1 MVDHFM
7 SSVWQAKKLKG
18 KAKAMVVTRNIECAI
33 RYFFAIRTAL
43 QEANAPFKAL
53 VAFSGEKT
61 VDGIKYTEDGING
74 IAVRDLPDEFEKDDY
89 KILVVANKYLTG
101 FDEPMLHTMY
111 VDKKLQGVLAV
122 QALSRLNRC
131 NWKLDKRD
139 TFVLDFYNSV
149 DDIKAAFDPFYT
161 ATSLSEPTDV
171 NVLHDLKDALDAFG
185 IFDWSEVKSFNE
197 KFFASAQAEELA
209 PIIDAVVVRF
219 DADLDDEKRIDFK
232 IKAKQFVKI
241 YAQVAAILPFNN
253 VNWEML
259 HWFLKFLIPKLKV
272 KDPDQDKLDELLNS
286 VDWAAAGLKDT
297 LLRCEVKPEVVY
309 GNEKAVQPRVQA

>member
-122 QALSRLNRC
+122 QALLQIAATLGNGVNNFGHFAQASRQFTRPAVVKN
-131 NWKLDKRD
+131 
-139 TFVLDFYNSV
+139 
-149 DDIKAAFDPFYT
+149 KAAND
-161 ATSLSEPTDV
+161 
-171 NVLHDLKDALDAFG
+171 
-185 IFDWSEVKSFNE
+185 
-197 KFFASAQAEELA
+197 
-209 PIIDAVVVRF
+209 
-219 DADLDDEKRIDFK
+219 
-232 IKAKQFVKI
+232 
-241 YAQVAAILPFNN
+241 
-253 VNWEML
+253 
-259 HWFLKFLIPKLKV
+259 
-272 KDPDQDKLDELLNS
+272 
-286 VDWAAAGLKDT
+286 
-297 LLRCEVKPEVVY
+297 
-309 GNEKAVQPRVQA
+309 